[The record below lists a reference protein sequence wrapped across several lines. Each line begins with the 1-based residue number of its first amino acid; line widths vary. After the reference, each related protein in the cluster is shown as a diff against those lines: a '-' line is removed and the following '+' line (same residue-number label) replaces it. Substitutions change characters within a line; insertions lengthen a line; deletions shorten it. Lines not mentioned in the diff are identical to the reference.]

1 MIPRAFTKSRTS
13 HCYCKLR
20 QLQVSKLYST
30 FALGSGPHGVDGRL
44 PYYPFGSEVESR
56 KKEDRPLDCQN
67 PHISTSSDT
76 GIAITDPFILYQN
89 YINQGLLEKDELQL
103 RVMKEFQKLYH
114 RVVDYTP
121 PEELSIKISLLLR
134 EIELK
139 NAESA
144 ARELGARGKF
154 SPLRFDAIHNLFRK
168 DPEAEKK
175 QLVKFITDEEE
186 LANFASPQGIL
197 IHGEV
202 GCGKSMLMDIFAA
215 SLPHKLKMRWHYNN
229 FILWVYSEMHKIQKQ
244 KVFMATI
251 TNGQG
256 KQRMTMENEFILFE
270 VAQKMINKNTVLML
284 DEFMLPDIASANIVK
299 ILFTYYFKLG
309 GVLVATSN
317 KLPEELYS
325 NEFHKTKFK
334 SFVAILNA
342 RCQTVD
348 MRSDKDYRS
357 VFASNSLKDPN
368 LVIKEED
375 SDNHESNWLKLIK
388 TKALGLLEDSEIVK
402 NDDIKMDDPK
412 LQGEPSSFTVYNR
425 TTHLPLTFN
434 SNTVCYL
441 NFDYICQ
448 GLFSSSDYITLASN
462 YKTIVLDKVPVLT
475 TKMKNEARRFITL
488 LDAIYEAKCQ
498 FFMRSDVPIDNLF
511 FPDAVA
517 TKRDID
523 EAGENRL
530 QVQDEEMFAKTAI
543 AMSNPYR
550 PNIAS
555 YDQEHTETYDEFTNS
570 IKKAFVGDKTQNED
584 HDREADN
591 RKIDFKNIKAFTG
604 EDEKFAYKRAVLR
617 IREMVGSEI
626 WRSTNRWVPID
637 QSMRPWESVGGGDEL
652 YWGKRSIN
660 GQYIEEEVR
669 QANEKMDEL
678 LKQKNSV
685 TKSLQNDLPRNV
697 SASHGIA
704 FRQFNARIAPVFKNV
719 QHFFGL
725 NGWTTKWLRSK
736 TRNDN

>member
-1 MIPRAFTKSRTS
+1 
-13 HCYCKLR
+13 
-20 QLQVSKLYST
+20 
-30 FALGSGPHGVDGRL
+30 
-44 PYYPFGSEVESR
+44 
-56 KKEDRPLDCQN
+56 
-67 PHISTSSDT
+67 
-76 GIAITDPFILYQN
+76 
-89 YINQGLLEKDELQL
+89 
-103 RVMKEFQKLYH
+103 MKEFQKLYH

-175 QLVKFITDEEE
+175 QLVKVITDEEE

-202 GCGKSMLMDIFAA
+202 GC
-215 SLPHKLKMRWHYNN
+215 
-229 FILWVYSEMHKIQKQ
+229 
-244 KVFMATI
+244 
-251 TNGQG
+251 
-256 KQRMTMENEFILFE
+256 
-270 VAQKMINKNTVLML
+270 
-284 DEFMLPDIASANIVK
+284 
-299 ILFTYYFKLG
+299 
-309 GVLVATSN
+309 
-317 KLPEELYS
+317 
-325 NEFHKTKFK
+325 
-334 SFVAILNA
+334 
-342 RCQTVD
+342 
-348 MRSDKDYRS
+348 
-357 VFASNSLKDPN
+357 
-368 LVIKEED
+368 VIKEED

-388 TKALGLLEDSEIVK
+388 IKALGLLEDSEIVK

-412 LQGEPSSFTVYNR
+412 LQ
-425 TTHLPLTFN
+425 
-434 SNTVCYL
+434 
-441 NFDYICQ
+441 
-448 GLFSSSDYITLASN
+448 
-462 YKTIVLDKVPVLT
+462 DKVPVLT

-584 HDREADN
+584 HDRETDN

-604 EDEKFAYKRAVLR
+604 EDEKFAYKRAILR

-637 QSMRPWESVGGGDEL
+637 QSMRPWEYVGGSDEL

-697 SASHGIA
+697 SANHGIA